1 MHKQKGLSLSGLLMV
16 SVLLII
22 VAVIGAQIAPAYIE
36 YFQIKKNLASVVK
49 QAGSDASPAEL
60 KKSFDL
66 KAGVDNIKAVTS
78 GDLVITRE
86 GNNVVLSVS
95 YAVKVPLVGNL
106 SACMDFNAIS
116 NQ

>member
-1 MHKQKGLSLSGLLMV
+1 MHKQKGLSLSGLLMA
-16 SVLLII
+16 SVILII
-22 VAVIGAQIAPAYIE
+22 VAVIGVQIAPAYIE

-66 KAGVDNIKAVTS
+66 KAGVDNIKAVS
-78 GDLVITRE
+78 GNDLVITKE

-95 YAVKVPLVGNL
+95 YSVKTPLIGNL
-106 SACMDFNAIS
+106 SACMDFTATS
-116 NQ
+116 E